1 MKSIPMQLRKLQ
13 QGAVALVVALVLVF
27 GVTLIAF
34 FANRGMIFEQRT
46 SVNQY
51 RYTRAFEMA
60 EAGLEWA
67 VARLNDDR
75 FIDAAC
81 STAGTGTRRFRDL
94 YLAPTTTGSRP
105 RFNVTSLAAG
115 GRHAGC
121 TIAANGTPACS
132 CPAIG
137 EPLSLGSDADARF
150 SVRFN
155 ADPGGDPLTVE
166 VVSFG
171 CTNAGTPCDP
181 GSTYSPDG
189 TAVVR
194 ALFKVRPKVPS
205 KPGAGLVAGSAATT
219 GGSLRV
225 INLDVESNGI
235 TINSGTTVVMG
246 SGTDV
251 VTLPG
256 TPPHASVLDN
266 DFSLKELTNA
276 DADGDLF
283 FRSFF
288 GQSMTDYRASPQTWL
303 ITGTSGACTGRER
316 CTECGSDNACG
327 QAVAD
332 AIDKGAVQF
341 WADATISL
349 NPNNR
354 PLTTDGPLANDSRTF
369 GTAANPLSFAS
380 SANVEIRGEIIA
392 FGLFFVATGTAVD
405 NGGLT
410 GTGGAQLFGSFVTRG
425 NFVKGGNGTL
435 DVIYD
440 PGIAVSGETTG
451 LLVRVPGSW
460 RDKESAY

>member
-1 MKSIPMQLRKLQ
+1 
-13 QGAVALVVALVLVF
+13 V
-27 GVTLIAF
+27 
-34 FANRGMIFEQRT
+34 
-46 SVNQY
+46 
-51 RYTRAFEMA
+51 
-60 EAGLEWA
+60 
-67 VARLNDDR
+67 
-75 FIDAAC
+75 
-81 STAGTGTRRFRDL
+81 
-94 YLAPTTTGSRP
+94 
-105 RFNVTSLAAG
+105 
-115 GRHAGC
+115 
-121 TIAANGTPACS
+121 
-132 CPAIG
+132 
-137 EPLSLGSDADARF
+137 
-150 SVRFN
+150 
-155 ADPGGDPLTVE
+155 PG
-166 VVSFG
+166 
-171 CTNAGTPCDP
+171 
-181 GSTYSPDG
+181 
-189 TAVVR
+189 
-194 ALFKVRPKVPS
+194 K
-205 KPGAGLVAGSAATT
+205 
-219 GGSLRV
+219 V

-303 ITGTSGACTGRER
+303 ITGTTGACTGRER
-316 CTECGSDNACG
+316 CTECGSDNDCG
-327 QAVAD
+327 QAVAN